1 MGSSSLLSSAVDFAC
16 SSEELSGEL
25 LETFGTADASSAS
38 VRNGSEIG
46 EALLLVALFRRVVE
60 SGKFS
65 YSINIRANKYQNGE
79 VELTNFS
86 WTDCRSF
93 AIDWAEYSR

>member
-38 VRNGSEIG
+38 VPNGSEIG

-65 YSINIRANKYQNGE
+65 YSINIRAIKYQNGE

-86 WTDCRSF
+86 
-93 AIDWAEYSR
+93 